1 MATETANFNVKSNIG
16 EVSKDAAGLAGE
28 FKVMGVSL
36 NSLKAGFVAVGRT
49 AKASFATMKAGLIST
64 GIGAFVILI
73 GSLVTYF
80 KNTKRGADTL
90 AQGFAAI
97 GAVVSVLTD
106 RISKVGEAISFV
118 FSGEFRKAGDALKGT
133 FSGITD
139 EIVKEAKAMADLKR
153 RTQELRDMDN
163 EFMVQKAKTR
173 QEIERA
179 RLIAEDETK
188 SAQERLDNLKKAL
201 ELEKQTTEQEVAL
214 AKERV
219 AIQEQEMALSENM
232 AEDEQELA
240 QLKARLVE
248 TETASI
254 KMRRRV
260 IMEVNALEREIA
272 AEDKARRK
280 AKLDAIKK
288 EEEAVKKLADA
299 QLAQAMSYW
308 NAQLKLD
315 EDITKLTIDSE
326 TERAE
331 KLLKLQQFAE
341 NEAITNMKI
350 SNDQKFELRKKL
362 NEKFDLLRKQNIA
375 NEKKAEEENV
385 MNTLSAASGLAGAL
399 QGLAGENKTLSAA
412 SAIIDTYVGANKAL
426 AQGGV
431 LGIIAA
437 AGVIA
442 TGLANVRAIYQTDVG
457 TGAGGTV
464 TATPTATA
472 QTPAPEMVS
481 GAFTLGGG
489 QAPEPARAY
498 VVSDDITNNQ
508 NKLAIIRRRATI

>member
-36 NSLKAGFVAVGRT
+36 NSLKAGFIAAGRT

-232 AEDEQELA
+232 AEDEQDL
-240 QLKARLVE
+240 
-248 TETASI
+248 
-254 KMRRRV
+254 
-260 IMEVNALEREIA
+260 
-272 AEDKARRK
+272 
-280 AKLDAIKK
+280 
-288 EEEAVKKLADA
+288 AVKKLADA

-437 AGVIA
+437 AGVIPSILSA
-442 TGLANVRAIYQTDVG
+442 
-457 TGAGGTV
+457 
-464 TATPTATA
+464 
-472 QTPAPEMVS
+472 
-481 GAFTLGGG
+481 
-489 QAPEPARAY
+489 
-498 VVSDDITNNQ
+498 
-508 NKLAIIRRRATI
+508 

>member
-118 FSGEFRKAGDALKGT
+118 FSGQWKQAGEALKGT
-133 FSGITD
+133 FSGITA
-139 EIVKEAKAMADLKR
+139 EVVEEAKAMAKLKKR
-153 RTQELRDMDN
+153 LQELRDADN

-201 ELEKQTTEQEVAL
+201 ELEKQTTEQEVEL

-219 AIQEQEMALSENM
+219 EIQKAEMHLSENM
-232 AEDEQELA
+232 AEDEEKLA

-288 EEEAVKKLADA
+288 E
-299 QLAQAMSYW
+299 
-308 NAQLKLD
+308 
-315 EDITKLTIDSE
+315 
-326 TERAE
+326 
-331 KLLKLQQFAE
+331 
-341 NEAITNMKI
+341 
-350 SNDQKFELRKKL
+350 
-362 NEKFDLLRKQNIA
+362 
-375 NEKKAEEENV
+375 
-385 MNTLSAASGLAGAL
+385 
-399 QGLAGENKTLSAA
+399 
-412 SAIIDTYVGANKAL
+412 
-426 AQGGV
+426 
-431 LGIIAA
+431 
-437 AGVIA
+437 
-442 TGLANVRAIYQTDVG
+442 
-457 TGAGGTV
+457 
-464 TATPTATA
+464 
-472 QTPAPEMVS
+472 
-481 GAFTLGGG
+481 
-489 QAPEPARAY
+489 
-498 VVSDDITNNQ
+498 
-508 NKLAIIRRRATI
+508 

>member
-36 NSLKAGFVAVGRT
+36 NSVKAGFIAAGRT

-118 FSGEFRKAGDALKGT
+118 FSGKWKEAGEALKGT
-133 FSGITD
+133 FSGLAD
-139 EIVKEAKAMADLKR
+139 EVAREAKAMADLKR
-153 RTQELRDMDN
+153 RTQELRDADN

-188 SAQERLDNLKKAL
+188 SAEERLDNLKKAL

-219 AIQEQEMALSENM
+219 EIQEQEMALSENM
-232 AEDEQELA
+232 AEDEEKLA
-240 QLKARLVE
+240 QLKARLIE

-260 IMEVNALEREIA
+260 IMEVNALEREIHS
-272 AEDKARRK
+272 AEMTRKKEIQKAIDDEIKAREK
-280 AKLDAIKK
+280 LAKEKLDAVIKFREK
-288 EEEAVKKLADA
+288 QFTVQQQIDLMEEENQFEKNRKMLMQQKVAENRSLNS
-299 QLAQAMSYW
+299 M
-308 NAQLKLD
+308 KLD
-315 EDITKLTIDSE
+315 E
-326 TERAE
+326 AE
-331 KLLKLQQFAE
+331 KLALLETINKKYEILFRQNVE
-341 NEAITNMKI
+341 NE
-350 SNDQKFELRKKL
+350 
-362 NEKFDLLRKQNIA
+362 
-375 NEKKAEEENV
+375 KAAREENKL
-385 MNTLSAASGLAGAL
+385 NTLSAVTSLAGAL

-412 SAIIDTYVGANKAL
+412 TAIIDTYVGANKAL
-426 AQGGV
+426 AQGGI
-431 LGIIAA
+431 LGALAA

-464 TATPTATA
+464 TATPSATP
-472 QTPAPEMVS
+472 QTPSPEMVS

>member
-1 MATETANFNVKSNIG
+1 MATETSSFNVKSNIG
-16 EVSKDAAGLAGE
+16 DVSKDAAGLAGE
-28 FKVMGVSL
+28 FKIMGLSL
-36 NSLKAGFVAVGRT
+36 NSVKAGFVSAGRA
-49 AKASFATMKAGLIST
+49 AKASFATMKAGIMST
-64 GIGAFVILI
+64 GIGALVIAV
-73 GSLVTYF
+73 GSLVTF
-80 KNTKRGADTL
+80 FTSTKRGADQLQQAFT
-90 AQGFAAI
+90 AV

-118 FSGEFRKAGDALKGT
+118 FSGDFKKAGEALKGT
-133 FSGITD
+133 FSGIAD
-139 EIVKEAKAMADLKR
+139 EVNREVKAMVALKK
-153 RTQELRDMDN
+153 RTQELRDEDN
-163 EFMVQKAKTR
+163 KFMVQKAKTR

-188 SAQERLDNLKKAL
+188 SAEKRLDNLKKAL
-201 ELEKQTTEQEVAL
+201 ALEAKTTKQEVAL

-219 AIQEQEMALSENM
+219 AIQEEEMALSENM
-232 AEDEQELA
+232 EEDERDLA
-240 QLKARLVE
+240 QLKARLIE

-260 IMEVNALEREIA
+260 IMEVNALEKEIA
-272 AEDKARRK
+272 AEEKARQKDKDDAIAKEDKAAAEMLGK
-280 AKLDAIKK
+280 I
-288 EEEAVKKLADA
+288 EAFR
-299 QLAQAMSYW
+299 
-308 NAQLKLD
+308 NAQM
-315 EDITKLTIDSE
+315 
-326 TERAE
+326 
-331 KLLKLQQFAE
+331 KLQAQITQME
-341 NEAITNMKI
+341 IDDDKKKREAILQNQKQAEAEGISRMKI
-350 SNDQKFELRKKL
+350 DHADKITLFADLNKKY
-362 NEKFDLLRKQNIA
+362 ELLRKQDEESNKRAAQA
-375 NEKKAEEENV
+375 NM

-431 LGIIAA
+431 LGVLAA

-457 TGAGGTV
+457 TGSGGST
-464 TATPTATA
+464 TATPSATP
-472 QTPAPEMVS
+472 QTPAPEMLS

-489 QAPEPARAY
+489 LAPEPARAY